1 MILVTGATGN
11 VGRHAVEQLAAAG
24 VPVRA
29 LVRRPAEFPAGVEVA
44 HGDLTD
50 PASLEDAL
58 TGVESVFL
66 IWPGFGASTA
76 AEVVSVIKRHAR
88 RVVYLSANLPPDSTM
103 FHNDVERLVRDSGLS
118 WTFLRPGGFATNTV
132 SWFDEVRSSGVVRW
146 VYGEAARSLIHEAD
160 IAAVAAHVLTSAGHD
175 RRSYVLSGPEAVT
188 QAEQVR
194 LIGEALGVPA
204 RWEEADPEDVAREL
218 LPYWNDPQLVQEA
231 IEAWGSFV
239 HTPEEVTDTVRRLTG
254 RPARSY
260 AEWARDRAALLGVT
274 RV

>member
-11 VGRHAVEQLAAAG
+11 VGRHAVELLAAAG

-29 LVRRPAEFPAGVEVA
+29 LTRRPAEFPAGVEVV

-50 PASLEDAL
+50 PASLDDAL
-58 TGVESVFL
+58 RGVDSVLL
-66 IWPGFGASTA
+66 IWPGFAASTA
-76 AEVVSVIKRHAR
+76 AEVISAVKRHAR

-103 FHNDVERLVRDSGLS
+103 FHTDVERLVRESGLA
-118 WTFLRPGGFATNTV
+118 WTFLRPGGFATNTL
-132 SWFDEVRSSGVVRW
+132 SWIDDVRNSGVVRW
-146 VYGEAARSLIHEAD
+146 VYGDAARSLIHEAD

-175 RRSYVLSGPEAVT
+175 GQAYVLSGPEAVS

-204 RWEEADPEDVAREL
+204 RWEEVEPDVVIGELASHWGDPELVRQAVA
-218 LPYWNDPQLVQEA
+218 
-231 IEAWGSFV
+231 AWGSFV
-239 HTPEEVTDTVRRLTG
+239 HEPEQVTDTVERLTG

-260 AEWARDRAALLGVT
+260 AQWAIDRVT
-274 RV
+274 KV